1 MQLPLGGIERIAAV
15 SQEWAHHQT
24 LRQLT
29 AALPATQSRFPLLSL
44 NIIFISVR
52 LLFSHFYPGRLF
64 NIIIF
69 IYKYYIAKTH
79 TDASETT
86 FHPATQ
92 LLDFLYYY

>member
-1 MQLPLGGIERIAAV
+1 MQLPLGGIERIAVV

-44 NIIFISVR
+44 NIIFLSVR
-52 LLFSHFYPGRLF
+52 LLVSHFYPGRLF

-69 IYKYYIAKTH
+69 IYKYFSQNTHRRIQNYISSSNSIARL
-79 TDASETT
+79 S
-86 FHPATQ
+86 
-92 LLDFLYYY
+92 LYY